1 MGSETMYTIGYILL
15 MLALFYFLLI
25 KPQQKMQKKRADML
39 NSLRV
44 DDKVVTVGGIVGIVT
59 EIMEDSVWLEVSED
73 VEIELKKSGIA
84 ALAKD
89 NNAAAPA
96 RLEEAAAADDTEDD
110 PGIK

>member
-25 KPQQKMQKKRADML
+25 KPQQKMQKKRANML
-39 NSLRV
+39 DSLRV
-44 DDKVVTVGGIVGIVT
+44 DDKVVTVGGIVGIIT

-73 VEIELKKSGIA
+73 VGIELKKSGIA

-89 NNAAAPA
+89 NDATATS
-96 RLEEAAAADDTEDD
+96 RLDEAQAEDGAEDD
-110 PGIK
+110 LGIK